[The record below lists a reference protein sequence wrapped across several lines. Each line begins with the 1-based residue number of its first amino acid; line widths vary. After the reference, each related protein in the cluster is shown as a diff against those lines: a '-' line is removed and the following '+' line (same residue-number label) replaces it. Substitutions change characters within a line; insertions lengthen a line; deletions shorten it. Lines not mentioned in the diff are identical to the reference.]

1 MKIGICD
8 DEKSLRKDLR
18 ALIEVQMDL
27 CGAEYE
33 IEEFDNGI
41 QVLEAGKEDLDILFL
56 DIEMPELSGMDT
68 AKALRRIGSKALIIF
83 VTAYPDFVFQGYEG
97 QAFHYILKPYQE
109 KKIREVLVKALRE
122 TEQMLQ
128 EYFMIDHK
136 GGTLRLL
143 LSEILYFKS
152 EGRSVWAVT
161 SNRQEVFYGR
171 LDEVEEQ
178 ISYGFQR
185 VHNRY
190 LVNLKHVTQVSAKT
204 CICGDTEIPVSRAYK
219 QRLAVAFA
227 RTMLN

>member
-83 VTAYPDFVFQGYEG
+83 VTAYPDFVFQGYEV

-143 LSEILYFKS
+143 L
-152 EGRSVWAVT
+152 
-161 SNRQEVFYGR
+161 
-171 LDEVEEQ
+171 
-178 ISYGFQR
+178 
-185 VHNRY
+185 
-190 LVNLKHVTQVSAKT
+190 
-204 CICGDTEIPVSRAYK
+204 
-219 QRLAVAFA
+219 
-227 RTMLN
+227 